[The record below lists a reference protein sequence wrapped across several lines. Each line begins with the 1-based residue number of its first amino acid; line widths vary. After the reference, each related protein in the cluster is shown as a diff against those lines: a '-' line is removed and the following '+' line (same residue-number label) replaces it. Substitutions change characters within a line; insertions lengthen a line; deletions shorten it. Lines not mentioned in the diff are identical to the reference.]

1 MVDEEFRHSWRPP
14 SVPLAALM
22 VPDAR
27 PMGAGPL
34 LSLSAVGLVAVA
46 AHAPDRPTTLDDLIA
61 SRWMASR
68 ASLDG
73 ERALPIAVAELR
85 DAKFRPEG
93 WRLPGRVPVPRWA
106 VLETSMTLRALGM
119 LIFISS
125 ERENI
130 DVIEAV
136 LDPEQK
142 HSGNA
147 DARKALHQLRESER
161 ANGAPIGS
169 AVRQLFDAGI
179 PPRLRKYL

>member
-1 MVDEEFRHSWRPP
+1 
-14 SVPLAALM
+14 M
-22 VPDAR
+22 VPDAGSLTAR
-27 PMGAGPL
+27 PL

-46 AHAPDRPTTLDDLIA
+46 AHAPDQPATLDDLIA
-61 SRWMASR
+61 SPWMARR

-73 ERALPIAVAELR
+73 DGALATAVGELR
-85 DAKFRPEG
+85 DAKVRPEG
-93 WRLPGRVPVPRWA
+93 WRVQGTVPVPRWA

-125 ERENI
+125 ERENL

-136 LDPEQK
+136 LDPERQ

-147 DARKALHQLRESER
+147 DAQKALHQLRESER
-161 ANGAPIGS
+161 VNGAPIGS

-179 PPRLRKYL
+179 PPRLRKYV